1 MLCQHH
7 SELELTAVMDLQ
19 LYNLTCELLLVV
31 QEDMVR
37 QVLEEIRALYE
48 QNQRDV

>member
-1 MLCQHH
+1 M
-7 SELELTAVMDLQ
+7 ELYKYRYCYYYVTAIII
-19 LYNLTCELLLVV
+19 LLSVI
-31 QEDMVR
+31 QEDLVR